1 RQLERVGL
9 VQRARQRAGVGDLGH
24 LCSRARRFLQRQPVL
39 VHAGLEAAARRCG
52 RCRDRPARGARVA
65 MSADVAA
72 RLRMLAQD
80 HHDGR
85 LDLAAY
91 RALRAPLLD
100 SLVLNTAIVASAMEI
115 TQPRGTVRPANDDAT
130 TRPGKPGASTGA
142 STPTAAAGEVRNPG
156 AANPWL
162 GAPSAGGQNGGAAA
176 VAQSGGAASDAAS
189 GRAEAPK

>member
-1 RQLERVGL
+1 
-9 VQRARQRAGVGDLGH
+9 
-24 LCSRARRFLQRQPVL
+24 
-39 VHAGLEAAARRCG
+39 
-52 RCRDRPARGARVA
+52 

-115 TQPRGTVRPANDDAT
+115 TQPRAAVRPSIEDAT
-130 TRPGKPGASTGA
+130 TRPGKPNAANAAG
-142 STPTAAAGEVRNPG
+142 AAAPNAGEAG
-156 AANPWL
+156 SAAASNPWL
-162 GAPSAGGQNGGAAA
+162 GGAVDAPSDRGE
-176 VAQSGGAASDAAS
+176 V
-189 GRAEAPK
+189 